1 MKVLL
6 AADHE
11 SFNDAIAD
19 FVINR
24 SWAPNVE
31 FRIVNV
37 VPSIYD
43 YAFAAAVPELMIDL
57 RDDAKKAAE
66 IRVRHMALKLR
77 DHFHQDNVQET
88 ILEGNP
94 AEMLLEAASA
104 WPADLIIMGSH
115 QRTGLNKLLMGSV
128 SSAVL
133 DHATCSVIIVRPK
146 ATAKQNNLLEKDTAE
161 ARV

>member
-11 SFNDAIAD
+11 SFNEAIAD

-24 SWAPNVE
+24 SWAPKSE
-31 FRIVNV
+31 FKIVNV
-37 VPSIYD
+37 VPSVYD
-43 YAFAAAVPELMIDL
+43 YAFAAAVPDLMIDL
-57 RDDAKKAAE
+57 REDAKKAAE
-66 IRVRHMALKLR
+66 IRVRQMALKLR
-77 DHFHQDNVQET
+77 DHFHQDNVKEI

-115 QRTGLNKLLMGSV
+115 GRTGLNKLLMGSV
-128 SSAVL
+128 SSKVL
-133 DHATCSVIIVRPK
+133 DHASCSVIIVRPIAVK
-146 ATAKQNNLLEKDTAE
+146 TQIIEKDTVE
-161 ARV
+161 ARA